1 MPTVVFEG
9 RKHNRLRQVIV
20 REVIVEAPDGGALV
34 DLIDANNAPIPF
46 SCRSASCAT
55 CRIYVIEGAEL
66 FTEAEDEELAIL
78 DVFGASPKEQ
88 RLACQAKLRPV
99 AGKVRV
105 RAENE
110 ED

>member
-9 RKHNRLRQVIV
+9 KKRRVL
-20 REVIVEAPDGGALV
+20 VEAPEGGALV
-34 DLIDANNAPIPF
+34 DLIDESGAPVPF

-55 CRIYVIEGAEL
+55 CRIHVLEGAEL

-78 DVFGASPKEQ
+78 DVFGVSPDEQ

-99 AGKVRV
+99 SGKIRV

>member
-1 MPTVVFEG
+1 MPTILFEG
-9 RKHNRLRQVIV
+9 HRRKTVV
-20 REVIVEAPDGGALV
+20 DAPDGGALV

-55 CRIYVIEGAEL
+55 CRIHVLEGANL

-78 DVFGASPKEQ
+78 DVFGVSPDEQ
-88 RLACQAKLRPV
+88 RLACQAKLRPG
-99 AGKVRV
+99 AGKVHV

-110 ED
+110 EG